1 MEGFDF
7 FTKRFFLLMITAF
20 CLSSSFVLSLQ
31 LGETCSSSSRCD
43 AGLSCQSCPTNG
55 NTGST
60 CSRIRPLNPTS
71 KVNGLPF
78 NKYSWLTTH
87 NSYSITSAKS
97 TIGSFIISPRNQED
111 SITNQL
117 KNGVRGIMLDVY
129 DFRNDIWLC
138 HSAGGTCFNFTA
150 FQPAVNAL
158 KEINDFLE
166 SNLSEIVTIIL
177 EDYVTSSRGLTKV
190 FKASGLSKFLFP
202 VSRMPKDGKDWPTVD
217 DMVKQNQRLVV
228 FTSKKGKEASEGF
241 AYQWDYM
248 VENQY
253 GNDGMN
259 DGSCT
264 NRNESPP
271 LDTKSRSLVL
281 QNYFITNPNATQAC
295 ADNSS
300 PLIKMMTT
308 CHEAAGKRWPNFIA
322 VDFYQ
327 RSDGGGAAEAVD
339 AANGRLTC
347 GCDSLSLCKSNA
359 TFGTCDAP
367 PQKAAPKPA
376 AGGESTRNLSDLP
389 AGNAVTRATALSSLV
404 MISVATLLLWW

>member
-1 MEGFDF
+1 MEGSNF
-7 FTKRFFLLMITAF
+7 FPKCFLNLMIIAF
-20 CLSSSFVLSLQ
+20 CLSSFVHSLEM
-31 LGETCSSSSRCD
+31 GETCSSSSRCD
-43 AGLSCQSCPTNG
+43 AGLSCQSCPANG
-55 NTGST
+55 NTGSICT
-60 CSRIRPLNPTS
+60 RIRPLNPTS

-87 NSYSITSAKS
+87 NSYSITGANSE
-97 TIGSFIISPRNQED
+97 TGSFLISPRNQED

-117 KNGVRGIMLDVY
+117 KNGVRGIMLDTY
-129 DFRNDIWLC
+129 DFQNDIWLC
-138 HSAGGTCFNFTA
+138 HSTGGTCFNFTA
-150 FQPAVNAL
+150 FQPAINVL

-177 EDYVTSSRGLTKV
+177 EDYVKSPQGLTKV
-190 FKASGLSKFLFP
+190 FKASGLSKFQLP
-202 VSRMPKDGKDWPTVD
+202 VSRMPKDGTDWPTVD

-228 FTSKKGKEASEGF
+228 FTSKKNKEASEGF

-253 GNDGMN
+253 GNEGLK
-259 DGSCT
+259 DGSCF
-264 NRNESPP
+264 NRNESSP

-281 QNYFITNPNATQAC
+281 QNYFGTNPNSTQAC

-300 PLIKMMTT
+300 PLSKMMIT

-339 AANGRLTC
+339 QANGRLTC
-347 GCDSLSLCKSNA
+347 GCDSLVLCKTNA
-359 TFGTCDAP
+359 PFGTCDAP
-367 PQKAAPKPA
+367 PPKAAPKPES
-376 AGGESTRNLSDLP
+376 GGESSPDRRGLP
-389 AGNAVTRATALSSLV
+389 AGNADSKAIGLSPLV
-404 MISVATLLLWW
+404 MISAATLLLW

>member
-7 FTKRFFLLMITAF
+7 FTKRFFLLMITAL
-20 CLSSSFVLSLQ
+20 CLSSFVLSLQ
-31 LGETCSSSSRCD
+31 LGETCSASSRCD
-43 AGLSCQSCPTNG
+43 AGLSCQSCPVNG

-60 CSRIRPLNPTS
+60 CSRIQPLNPTS

-87 NSYSITSAKS
+87 NSYSITSARS

-129 DFRNDIWLC
+129 DYRNDIWLC
-138 HSAGGTCFNFTA
+138 HSAGGTCYNFTA

-158 KEINDFLE
+158 KEINVFLE

-177 EDYVTSSRGLTKV
+177 EDYVKSPRGLSKV
-190 FKASGLSKFLFP
+190 FKASGLSKFLLP

-217 DMVKQNQRLVV
+217 EMVKQNQRLVV
-228 FTSKKGKEASEGF
+228 FTSKKGKEAEGF
-241 AYQWDYM
+241 AHQWNYM

-253 GNDGMN
+253 GNDGMI
-259 DGSCT
+259 DGSCS
-264 NRNESPP
+264 NRNESSP

-281 QNYFITNPNATQAC
+281 QNYFITNPNATKAC

-300 PLIKMMTT
+300 PLMKMMTT
-308 CHEAAGKRWPNFIA
+308 CYEAAGKRWPNFIA
-322 VDFYQ
+322 VDYYQ
-327 RSDGGGAAEAVD
+327 RSDGEGAADAVD

-367 PQKAAPKPA
+367 PPKAAPRPA
-376 AGGESTRNLSDLP
+376 AGGDSSDLP
-389 AGNAVTRATALSSLV
+389 SGSDVTRATGLSSLV